1 MKQKSLNL
9 CGFQRCSSCKNIP
22 PHSLVD
28 PSLVH
33 SSLVTWSILPWSTRP
48 WLNLFGPIK
57 RLPGRSFPGPLLP
70 GFLVHSSLVTWSI
83 LPWLPGSL
91 DPGCLPVNLSAIR
104 EPVTRQ
110 NVPRS
115 IGSIHSFLVPDSWC
129 VVFCAISRLPGARSL
144 FPGARFL
151 VRFLVTWFAFP
162 GLYFLPR
169 VPEACFYYY
178 E

>member
-28 PSLVH
+28 PPLVH

-57 RLPGRSFPGPLLP
+57 RLPGPLVPGY
-70 GFLVHSSLVTWSI
+70 LVDPPLVTWFTR
-83 LPWLPGSL
+83 PWVFTSEFER
-91 DPGCLPVNLSAIR
+91 DPGTSHHPKRTTLDRIDS
-104 EPVTRQ
+104 
-110 NVPRS
+110 
-115 IGSIHSFLVPDSWC
+115 LVPGSWC

-151 VRFLVTWFAFP
+151 VRSLVTFI
-162 GLYFLPR
+162 
-169 VPEACFYYY
+169 V
-178 E
+178 